1 MSIDI
6 EDLGSCVFEELA
18 FDYLAY
24 NPFLSEAR
32 VVDHYNVDR
41 ETHRVVLSVNGIW
54 YHLKTEK
61 DSFSTLVQGSGAYL
75 LDLWLG
81 YIFFLRQKPEYHIEG
96 GVRLVAQA
104 HDENLQEFDD
114 MPENEVMVKK
124 LFDDALAMANKRLAQ
139 EIPFGCDTQTGYKY
153 SEIH

>member
-1 MSIDI
+1 M
-6 EDLGSCVFEELA
+6 
-18 FDYLAY
+18 
-24 NPFLSEAR
+24 NP
-32 VVDHYNVDR
+32 
-41 ETHRVVLSVNGIW
+41 VNGIW
-54 YHLKTEK
+54 YHLKTDK

-81 YIFFLRQKPEYHIEG
+81 YIFFLRQKPEYHIKG

-104 HDENLQEFDD
+104 HDENLQEFNDL
-114 MPENEVMVKK
+114 EGNEETVRK

>member
-1 MSIDI
+1 
-6 EDLGSCVFEELA
+6 L
-18 FDYLAY
+18 
-24 NPFLSEAR
+24 NP
-32 VVDHYNVDR
+32 
-41 ETHRVVLSVNGIW
+41 VNGIW

-81 YIFFLRQKPEYHIEG
+81 YIFFLRKKPEYQIEG
-96 GVRLVAQA
+96 GVHLVAQA
-104 HDENLQEFDD
+104 HDENLQEFNDL
-114 MPENEVMVKK
+114 EGNEEVVRK